1 MNFDITF
8 HFKNKTKNIL
18 YNEIEKNHFK
28 VFFHISTKNAFHFL
42 KKFDNLKIGFSKIL
56 RFYYRT

>member
-42 KKFDNLKIGFSKIL
+42 KKFDNLKIIFL
-56 RFYYRT
+56 RF